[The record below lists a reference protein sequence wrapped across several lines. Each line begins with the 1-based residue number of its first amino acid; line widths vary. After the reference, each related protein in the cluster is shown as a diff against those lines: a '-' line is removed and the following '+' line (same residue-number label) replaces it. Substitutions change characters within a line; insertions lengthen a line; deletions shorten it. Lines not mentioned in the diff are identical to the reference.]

1 MEYVQGATKSNATQW
16 IAVCVL
22 VGVNALWGLSFPI
35 MKSLNLQMEQ
45 FFGPENHSIP
55 ISLSVAFSSGMIGL
69 RFLMSIVVLCF
80 VWPSLV
86 LSASR
91 VEWQVGVMVGLLF
104 YLGLVLQVMG
114 LATIPA
120 SRSGFLTSLTAVFTP
135 IFSAILFR
143 KSISLNVVSGVAIAL
158 LGVSILTGLVVLD
171 SGGIGFASAAISKWT
186 LGDTLTTL
194 GAVLFT
200 GQLLLVDYYGK
211 RINSAAITPG
221 MFLTVALAAAL
232 TFFAL
237 HAAALNSMPI
247 HAAHALQTWRT
258 LFFSPLF
265 IGILLFLAV
274 VCSVLA
280 FLGMNTYQPHITA
293 VQASIIY
300 SSEPVFAA
308 FWALFLPGFLG
319 TIGIKIG
326 YPNEILS
333 QPLFVGGAFVLFA
346 NVVALWPRGK
356 NVPPTCVSGPS
367 NLKIRVSL
375 SRKR

>member
-1 MEYVQGATKSNATQW
+1 MVYVQGVTKSNATQW
-16 IAVCVL
+16 FAVWVL

-45 FFGPENHSIP
+45 FFGLENHSVP
-55 ISLSVAFSSGMIGL
+55 CSLSVAFSSGMIGI
-69 RFLMSIVVLCF
+69 RFLMSLVVLCF
-80 VWPSLV
+80 VCPSLV
-86 LSASR
+86 RSASR
-91 VEWQVGVMVGLLF
+91 AEWRVGVLVGLFF

-143 KSISLNVVSGVAIAL
+143 KSVSVNVVIGVAIAL
-158 LGVSILTGLVVLD
+158 LGVSILTGLIVFD
-171 SGGIGFASAAISKWT
+171 SDGIGFAPDAISKWT
-186 LGDTLTTL
+186 FGDTLTTL
-194 GAVLFT
+194 GAILFT

-211 RINSAAITPG
+211 RINSAAMTPG

-232 TFFAL
+232 TFAVLHTVAL
-237 HAAALNSMPI
+237 TSMPM

-265 IGILLFLAV
+265 LGIVLFLAV

-280 FLGMNTYQPHITA
+280 FLGMNTYQPRITA

-300 SSEPVFAA
+300 SSEPVFAS
-308 FWALFLPGFLG
+308 FWALFLPGLLG
-319 TIGIKIG
+319 TIEIKIG
-326 YPNEILS
+326 YPNETLS
-333 QPLFVGGAFVLFA
+333 QPLIVGGALVLFA
-346 NVVALWPRGK
+346 NIVALWPRGE
-356 NVPPTCVSGPS
+356 VAPPS
-367 NLKIRVSL
+367 
-375 SRKR
+375 